1 MALFSNNIS
10 RLFENNPVNQVGP
23 TGQPLL
29 GGSNITDLAT
39 RSLGGLLGRD
49 VRTPQEKLQA
59 EMAQVKDPMSV
70 EGMLKRAQIL
80 ANTGD
85 PKALMTATA
94 LANEARQLRTART
107 SKEKIEKGRIGDIAF
122 LKENPEY
129 AEYVADYESF
139 AVGPEFVAKL
149 RQEKVAEEAAKRAA
163 KLSKTQ
169 RTTAYTSLGK
179 LYDVPQ
185 EDQAAIEAGDLS
197 YLEVEDFKK
206 LYKPENQKAETVN
219 FEVYIDPTDKTKGT
233 KIVALSQREDS
244 KVLDPVTREWKHT
257 YDIGVLRKTR
267 AVETD
272 EGEEGLGQ
280 KEIFM
285 GLSQGATQS
294 LAKSLSGL
302 SQAER
307 FAVLTAAGSPKS
319 KAALDILGSDLGKK
333 AGQTQLATDRIVET
347 VARDLSGAAIK
358 VDERAEFARLLTPVP
373 TDFADPNL
381 IFAKLANNYVG
392 FAVANQLGFTPNTK
406 DGATGERNA
415 AILKEALSKVA
426 SEPVTPQIQK
436 LVDEG
441 NFAQALE
448 IRKNQLLGGIDRSKE
463 TREQTLARIR
473 AEVAALKN

>member
-1 MALFSNNIS
+1 MALFN
-10 RLFENNPVNQVGP
+10 RLGGMFTDNPVNRVGP
-23 TGQPLL
+23 TGQPLM
-29 GGSNITDLAT
+29 GGSNITDLLT
-39 RSLGGLLGRD
+39 RSAGGLLGVD
-49 VRTPQEKLQA
+49 VRNPQEKLQA

-94 LANEARQLRTART
+94 LANEARQLRLART
-107 SKEKIEKGRIGDIAF
+107 TKENIEKGRTGDIAF

-129 AEYVADYESF
+129 SDYVDDYKSF

-163 KLSKTQ
+163 GISKTQ

-179 LYDVPQ
+179 LYNVPQ

-219 FEVYIDPTDKTKGT
+219 FEVYNDRTDPTKGT
-233 KIVALSQREDS
+233 KIIALSQREDS
-244 KVLDPVTREWKHT
+244 KVLDPVTREWKHI
-257 YDIGVLRKTR
+257 YDIGVLRETR

-280 KEIFM
+280 KEIFTAQ
-285 GLSQGATQS
+285 SQGATQS

-373 TDFADPNL
+373 TDFADPDL

-415 AILKEALSKVA
+415 AVLREALSKVA

-448 IRKNQLLGGIDRSKE
+448 IRKNQLLGGVDRSKE
-463 TREQTLARIR
+463 TREQRLARIR